1 MELEIRNLSKRY
13 GKKQALSNVSCKL
26 NDGVYGLLGANGAG
40 KSTLMNIITGNIE
53 ADEGEVLLDGKNILK
68 SENQRE
74 FREYLGYMPQFPIQ
88 YRGFTVLDF
97 LFYMASLRGISK
109 KKAKEKSENQRE
121 FREYLGYMPQF
132 PIQYR
137 GFTVL
142 DFLFYMASLRGISK
156 KKAKEKIDELLDML
170 ALTEVRNKKMTAL
183 SGGMKQRLM
192 LAQSVIGNPKVL
204 ILDEPTAGLDPKQR
218 IAVRNLI
225 SEIAF
230 QKIVLIA
237 THVVTDVEFISKE
250 IVLLKDGQVL
260 KKAERETLT
269 ANLEGKVYEIKV
281 PVSELKRIQQTYLVG
296 NIVKEREWIY
306 VRIVF
311 DTLPQEKNVTI
322 VRPSLED
329 VYLYYFRE

>member
-53 ADEGEVLLDGKNILK
+53 ADEGEVLLDGKNIL
-68 SENQRE
+68 
-74 FREYLGYMPQFPIQ
+74 
-88 YRGFTVLDF
+88 
-97 LFYMASLRGISK
+97 
-109 KKAKEKSENQRE
+109 KSENQRE

-269 ANLEGKVYEIKV
+269 VNLEGKVYEIKV

-306 VRIVF
+306 VRIVS

>member
-53 ADEGEVLLDGKNILK
+53 ADEGEVLLDGKNIL
-68 SENQRE
+68 
-74 FREYLGYMPQFPIQ
+74 
-88 YRGFTVLDF
+88 
-97 LFYMASLRGISK
+97 
-109 KKAKEKSENQRE
+109 KSENQRE

-250 IVLLKDGQVL
+250 IILLKDGEVI
-260 KKAERETLT
+260 KKAERENLT
-269 ANLEGKVYEIKV
+269 ADLDGKVYEIKV
-281 PVSELKRIQQTYLVG
+281 PVSELRRIQQSYLVG

-306 VRIVF
+306 VRVVS
-311 DTLPQEKNVTI
+311 DTFPKEENVTI

>member
-53 ADEGEVLLDGKNILK
+53 ADEGEVLLDGKNIL
-68 SENQRE
+68 
-74 FREYLGYMPQFPIQ
+74 
-88 YRGFTVLDF
+88 
-97 LFYMASLRGISK
+97 
-109 KKAKEKSENQRE
+109 KSENQRE

-230 QKIVLIA
+230 QKIVMIA

-250 IVLLKDGQVL
+250 IVLLKDGQVI

-306 VRIVF
+306 VRIVS

>member
-53 ADEGEVLLDGKNILK
+53 ADEGEVLLDGKNIL
-68 SENQRE
+68 
-74 FREYLGYMPQFPIQ
+74 
-88 YRGFTVLDF
+88 
-97 LFYMASLRGISK
+97 
-109 KKAKEKSENQRE
+109 KSENQRE

-306 VRIVF
+306 VRIVSY
-311 DTLPQEKNVTI
+311 TLPEEKNVTI

>member
-109 KKAKEKSENQRE
+109 KKAKEK
-121 FREYLGYMPQF
+121 
-132 PIQYR
+132 
-137 GFTVL
+137 
-142 DFLFYMASLRGISK
+142 
-156 KKAKEKIDELLDML
+156 IDELLDML

-218 IAVRNLI
+218 IAVRNVI

-250 IVLLKDGQVL
+250 IVLLKDGQVI

-306 VRIVF
+306 VRIVS

>member
-26 NDGVYGLLGANGAG
+26 HDGVYGLLGANGAG

-53 ADEGEVLLDGKNILK
+53 ADEGEVLLDGKNIL
-68 SENQRE
+68 
-74 FREYLGYMPQFPIQ
+74 
-88 YRGFTVLDF
+88 
-97 LFYMASLRGISK
+97 
-109 KKAKEKSENQRE
+109 KSENQRE

>member
-26 NDGVYGLLGANGAG
+26 NDGVYGLLGAHGAG

-53 ADEGEVLLDGKNILK
+53 ADEGEVLLDGKNIL
-68 SENQRE
+68 
-74 FREYLGYMPQFPIQ
+74 
-88 YRGFTVLDF
+88 
-97 LFYMASLRGISK
+97 
-109 KKAKEKSENQRE
+109 KSENQRE

-250 IVLLKDGQVL
+250 IVLLKDGQVI

-306 VRIVF
+306 VRIVS

>member
-1 MELEIRNLSKRY
+1 MELEIKNLSKRY
-13 GKKQALSNVSCKL
+13 GKKQALRRVSCKL
-26 NDGVYGLLGANGAG
+26 SDGVYGLLGANGAG

-53 ADEGEVLLDGKNILK
+53 ADEGEVFLDGKNILK
-68 SENQRE
+68 PENQRG

-88 YRGFTVLDF
+88 YRGFTVSDF
-97 LFYMASLRGISK
+97 LFYMAALRGISK
-109 KKAKEKSENQRE
+109 NQAQERIE
-121 FREYLGYMPQF
+121 
-132 PIQYR
+132 
-137 GFTVL
+137 
-142 DFLFYMASLRGISK
+142 
-156 KKAKEKIDELLDML
+156 ELLEML
-170 ALTEVRNKKMTAL
+170 NLIEARNKKMTAL

-192 LAQSVIGNPKVL
+192 LAQAVIGNPKVL

-250 IVLLKDGQVL
+250 IVLLKEGEVI

-269 ANLEGKVYEIKV
+269 ADLEGKVYEIKV
-281 PVSELKRIQQTYLVG
+281 PVSQLKRVQQSYLVG
-296 NIVKEREWIY
+296 NIIKEREWIY
-306 VRIVF
+306 VRIVSDVF
-311 DTLPQEKNVTI
+311 PKEEDVTI

>member
-13 GKKQALSNVSCKL
+13 GKKQALSIVSCKL

-53 ADEGEVLLDGKNILK
+53 ADEGEVLLDGKNIL
-68 SENQRE
+68 
-74 FREYLGYMPQFPIQ
+74 
-88 YRGFTVLDF
+88 
-97 LFYMASLRGISK
+97 
-109 KKAKEKSENQRE
+109 KSENQRE

-250 IVLLKDGQVL
+250 IVLLKDGQVI

-306 VRIVF
+306 VRIVS

>member
-1 MELEIRNLSKRY
+1 MSMELEIKNLSKRY
-13 GKKQALSNVSCKL
+13 GTKQALNNVSCKL
-26 NDGVYGLLGANGAG
+26 SDGVYGLLGANGAG

-68 SENQRE
+68 PENQRE

-88 YRGFTVLDF
+88 YRGFTVADF
-97 LFYMASLRGISK
+97 LFYMAALRGISK
-109 KKAKEKSENQRE
+109 KKAKERIE
-121 FREYLGYMPQF
+121 
-132 PIQYR
+132 
-137 GFTVL
+137 
-142 DFLFYMASLRGISK
+142 
-156 KKAKEKIDELLDML
+156 ELLDML
-170 ALTEVRNKKMTAL
+170 DLTEARNKKMTAL

-204 ILDEPTAGLDPKQR
+204 ILDEATAGLDPKQR

-250 IVLLKDGQVL
+250 IVLLKDGEVIR
-260 KKAERETLT
+260 KAERETLT
-269 ANLEGKVYEIKV
+269 ADLEGKVYEIKV
-281 PVSELKRIQQTYLVG
+281 PVSQLKRVQQTYLVG

-306 VRIVF
+306 VRIVS
-311 DTLPQEKNVTI
+311 DTFPKEENVTL

>member
-109 KKAKEKSENQRE
+109 KKAKEK
-121 FREYLGYMPQF
+121 
-132 PIQYR
+132 
-137 GFTVL
+137 
-142 DFLFYMASLRGISK
+142 
-156 KKAKEKIDELLDML
+156 IDELLDML

-204 ILDEPTAGLDPKQR
+204 ILDELTAGLDPKQR

-306 VRIVF
+306 VRIVS

>member
-68 SENQRE
+68 SENH
-74 FREYLGYMPQFPIQ
+74 
-88 YRGFTVLDF
+88 
-97 LFYMASLRGISK
+97 S
-109 KKAKEKSENQRE
+109 E

-306 VRIVF
+306 VRIVS

>member
-1 MELEIRNLSKRY
+1 MELEIKNLSKRY
-13 GKKQALSNVSCKL
+13 GTKQALNNVSCKL
-26 NDGVYGLLGANGAG
+26 SDGVYGLLGANGAG

-68 SENQRE
+68 PENQRE

-88 YRGFTVLDF
+88 YRGFTVADF
-97 LFYMASLRGISK
+97 LFYMAALRGVSK
-109 KKAKEKSENQRE
+109 KKAKERIE
-121 FREYLGYMPQF
+121 
-132 PIQYR
+132 
-137 GFTVL
+137 
-142 DFLFYMASLRGISK
+142 
-156 KKAKEKIDELLDML
+156 ELLDML
-170 ALTEVRNKKMTAL
+170 DLTEARNKKMTAL

-204 ILDEPTAGLDPKQR
+204 ILDEATAGLDPKQR

-250 IVLLKDGQVL
+250 IVLLKDGEVIR
-260 KKAERETLT
+260 KAERETLT
-269 ANLEGKVYEIKV
+269 ADLEGKVYEIKV
-281 PVSELKRIQQTYLVG
+281 PVSQLKRVQQTYLVG

-306 VRIVF
+306 VRIVS
-311 DTLPQEKNVTI
+311 DTFPKEENVTL

>member
-26 NDGVYGLLGANGAG
+26 NGGVYGLLGGANGAG

-109 KKAKEKSENQRE
+109 KKAKEK
-121 FREYLGYMPQF
+121 
-132 PIQYR
+132 
-137 GFTVL
+137 
-142 DFLFYMASLRGISK
+142 
-156 KKAKEKIDELLDML
+156 IDELLDML

-192 LAQSVIGNPKVL
+192 LTQSVIGNPKVL

-250 IVLLKDGQVL
+250 IVLLKDGQVI

-306 VRIVF
+306 VRIVS

>member
-13 GKKQALSNVSCKL
+13 GKKEALSNVSCKL

-53 ADEGEVLLDGKNILK
+53 ADEGEVLLDGKNIL
-68 SENQRE
+68 
-74 FREYLGYMPQFPIQ
+74 
-88 YRGFTVLDF
+88 
-97 LFYMASLRGISK
+97 
-109 KKAKEKSENQRE
+109 KSENQRE

-306 VRIVF
+306 VRIVS